1 MRAPQSPYDL
11 QTTVTL
17 NLTEALLGFKR
28 ILVVHL
34 DGRGLRVESKRG
46 ERIIQHGDE
55 LAIRGEGMPIRGG
68 PTKGDL
74 YIKFKVEMPG
84 VSWAARQ
91 GDGAV
96 QLPSPLPELE
106 PEPEKVDLRYLTPA
120 RR

>member
-1 MRAPQSPYDL
+1 MRASQSPHDL

-17 NLTEALLGFKR
+17 SLSEALLGFKR

-55 LAIRGEGMPIRGG
+55 LVIRGEGMPVRGRG
-68 PTKGDL
+68 TKGDL
-74 YIKFKVEMPG
+74 YVKFKVEMPG

-96 QLPSPLPELE
+96 QLPAPLPDLE
-106 PEPEKVDLRYLTPA
+106 PEPEKVDLRYLSPV